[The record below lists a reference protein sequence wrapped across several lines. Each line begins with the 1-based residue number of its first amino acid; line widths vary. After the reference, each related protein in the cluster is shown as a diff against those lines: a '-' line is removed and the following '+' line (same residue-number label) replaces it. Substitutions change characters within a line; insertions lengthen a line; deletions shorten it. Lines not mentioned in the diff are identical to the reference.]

1 MDFEQQALLPALNKN
16 IVCGNSLIGRD
27 IVVADFFE
35 NGDSERKLNP
45 MNFEDAFP
53 QIMIGGGFDAI
64 VGNPPYIF
72 TRNEGLTTNE
82 KLYFY
87 KNYHY
92 QSAQLNTFGLFLE
105 KSQRICRKG
114 AALGYI
120 TPNNWLTIDSFAGS
134 KPAAEQRQSVYYL
147 GGDRD
152 LAEELDPLL
161 SLVSSARLY
170 IGTTAQAASLKL
182 AMNLNL
188 AAQMEGLAEALTLA
202 RRSGVAD
209 ETFFQA
215 LSRNAGN
222 SGLVKLKE
230 AKLRSGDFS
239 AQFSVKHMLKDMR
252 LASGMAASEGLPA
265 LRGVSGR
272 LAEAAQAGHADED
285 FSALIR
291 LL

>member
-1 MDFEQQALLPALNKN
+1 MCAGAEGNPFLKAMKTIGILGLGIIGQAWGRHYEAAGALAGAWNRTPQPDYPRWKSSAEE
-16 IVCGNSLIGRD
+16 VAASAEVVQ
-27 IVVADFFE
+27 IVVAD
-35 NGDSERKLNP
+35 
-45 MNFEDAFP
+45 
-53 QIMIGGGFDAI
+53 
-64 VGNPPYIF
+64 PPAVRGILG
-72 TRNEGLTTNE
+72 RILPSLGPKSVLV
-82 KLYFY
+82 
-87 KNYHY
+87 
-92 QSAQLNTFGLFLE
+92 QS
-105 KSQRICRKG
+105 S
-114 AALGYI
+114 
-120 TPNNWLTIDSFAGS
+120 TIDPASSLEFGRMVAARGARYLEAPFTGS

>member
-1 MDFEQQALLPALNKN
+1 MKTIGILGLGIIGQAWGRHYEAAGALAGAWNRTPQPDYPRWKSSAEE
-16 IVCGNSLIGRD
+16 VAASAEVVQ
-27 IVVADFFE
+27 IVVAD
-35 NGDSERKLNP
+35 
-45 MNFEDAFP
+45 
-53 QIMIGGGFDAI
+53 
-64 VGNPPYIF
+64 PPAVRGILG
-72 TRNEGLTTNE
+72 RILPSLGPKSVLV
-82 KLYFY
+82 
-87 KNYHY
+87 
-92 QSAQLNTFGLFLE
+92 QS
-105 KSQRICRKG
+105 S
-114 AALGYI
+114 
-120 TPNNWLTIDSFAGS
+120 TIDPASSLEFGRMVAARGARYLEAPFTGS